1 MRESSNIDASG
12 VDIKGSDGTQH
23 IAAHAVV
30 WAAGVQA
37 SPLAAQ
43 LAAATGAEV
52 DHAGHITPL
61 ADLTLPGYPEVF
73 VVGDMVTLD
82 KLPGVAEVAMQGS
95 LHAANTIRRRL
106 RGDERALPFRY
117 RDLGSVATIGRF
129 RAVASFWRF
138 RLSGLPAWFV
148 WFFVHLAFLNGFA
161 TRFTTVFR
169 WFMSMVGRTRTERVF
184 SVAHT
189 GGDLSAPDA
198 ARAALGTVA
207 FPALRPEADAKS

>member
-1 MRESSNIDASG
+1 M
-12 VDIKGSDGTQH
+12 
-23 IAAHAVV
+23 V

-61 ADLTLPGYPEVF
+61 ADLTLPGHPEVF
-73 VVGDMVTLD
+73 VVGDMVALD

-95 LHAANTIRRRL
+95 LHAADTIRRRL
-106 RGDERALPFRY
+106 LGDERALPFRY

-138 RLSGLPAWFV
+138 RLSGLPAWVV

-189 GGDLSAPDA
+189 GGDLSA
-198 ARAALGTVA
+198 ARRRARPWARSPFPRYNPGTT
-207 FPALRPEADAKS
+207 